1 MMRERWG
8 HPAADPVPFPGLT
21 MVRRRPRVLG
31 FIRELRRR
39 HVIKVLVAYV
49 AMAFVVMQA
58 ADILFPALGFPAW
71 TMTFVVTLLGLG
83 LPLAAVL
90 AWAYDL
96 SPEGVVR
103 TSRVD
108 AALAAAAAPEP
119 SERVPPGPKPRP
131 AEGRGQAPLPDAINP
146 RSIVV
151 LPLSNLSADPG
162 DRYFSDG
169 VTEDITAHLARLGD
183 LRVISRTSAMAYRDA
198 RVPLRQIGEELRVA
212 AVLEGSVRRHGNR
225 VRIVAQLVDAASD
238 GHLWSETYDRD
249 IEDIFEIQSDVA
261 RRIATALDATLSSGE
276 RARMDDRPTRSLE
289 AYEAYL
295 RGRHAWNTRTV
306 AGLAESIGHLE
317 DATRIDPGFALAW
330 ANLSDS
336 YIVQALYGAEP
347 AFRVMPLALES
358 AAKALAIEPR
368 LGEALASRGTV
379 LALYER
385 DWEAAESDFRRALEC
400 SPQYATGHQWFALH
414 LLAPLR
420 RFDEAHAALR
430 RARELDPVS
439 SAILAA
445 TGFVLMLEGNPDR
458 AAGLLKQTTDSDPS
472 FAIAHLFLGQ
482 ARMEVGD
489 MVGALA
495 ALDRAL
501 ELRGGDPEVRAVQ
514 VQVHAAAGREVR
526 ELMADLRAAAGEG
539 RLSPT
544 RMAAAELAA
553 GLPDEALEWLDRARE
568 SHAPDLVWLASDPAF
583 RELRGDMRFEALL
596 AQLGLD

>member
-1 MMRERWG
+1 M
-8 HPAADPVPFPGLT
+8 A
-21 MVRRRPRVLG
+21 RRRPRVLG

-108 AALAAAAAPEP
+108 AALAAASAPEP
-119 SERVPPGPKPRP
+119 SERVPPGPEPRP
-131 AEGRGQAPLPDAINP
+131 AEGSGQAPLPDAINP

-198 RVPLRQIGEELRVA
+198 RVPLRQIGQDLGVA
-212 AVLEGSVRRHGNR
+212 VVLEGSVRRHGNR
-225 VRIVAQLVDAASD
+225 VRIVAQLIDAASD

-261 RRIATALDATLSSGE
+261 RRIASALDATLSSRE

-306 AGLAESIGHLE
+306 AGLAESIRHLE

-330 ANLSDS
+330 ANLADS
-336 YIVQALYGAEP
+336 RVVQALYGAEP
-347 AFRVMPLALES
+347 ALRVMPLALES

-368 LGEALASRGTV
+368 LGEALAARATVRG
-379 LALYER
+379 LHEW
-385 DWEAAESDFRRALEC
+385 DWTAAETDFRRALEC

-420 RFDEAHAALR
+420 RFEEAHAALE

-445 TGFVLMLEGNPDR
+445 TGFVLILEGKPER
-458 AAGLLKQTTDSDPS
+458 AAAVLNRTTESDSS

-482 ARMEVGD
+482 ARLEMGD
-489 MVGALA
+489 HAGALA

-501 ELRGGDPEVRAVQ
+501 ELRGGDPEVRATRLR
-514 VQVHAAAGREVR
+514 VHAAAGLEVEDLMI
-526 ELMADLRAAAGEG
+526 ELRSAAGEG

-553 GLPDEALEWLDRARE
+553 GRPDDALAWLGRARE
-568 SHAPDLVWLASDPAF
+568 SRAPDLAWLASDPAF
-583 RELRGDMRFEALL
+583 RELRDDPRFMDLL
-596 AQLGLD
+596 ARLGLG

>member
-1 MMRERWG
+1 
-8 HPAADPVPFPGLT
+8 

-108 AALAAAAAPEP
+108 AALAAGSAPVPVEAPPPAPGTDPAGAKDAAPF
-119 SERVPPGPKPRP
+119 
-131 AEGRGQAPLPDAINP
+131 PDVINP

-198 RVPLRQIGEELRVA
+198 RMPLRQIGQELRVA

-249 IEDIFEIQSDVA
+249 VEDIFEIQSDVA

-276 RARMDDRPTRSLE
+276 RARMDDRPTASLE

-306 AGLAESIGHLE
+306 AGLAESIRHLE
-317 DATRIDPGFALAW
+317 DATRLDPGFALAW
-330 ANLSDS
+330 ANLADS
-336 YIVQALYGAEP
+336 RVVQALYGAEP
-347 AFRVMPLALES
+347 ALRVMPLALES
-358 AAKALAIEPR
+358 AARALSIEPR
-368 LGEALASRGTV
+368 LGEALAARGTIRG
-379 LALYER
+379 LYEW
-385 DWEAAESDFRRALEC
+385 DWTAAESDFRRALEC

-420 RFDEAHAALR
+420 RFEEAHAALQ

-445 TGFVLMLEGNPDR
+445 TGFVLILEGKPER
-458 AAGLLKQTTDSDPS
+458 AAAVLKRTTESDPS

-482 ARMEVGD
+482 ARLEMGD
-489 MVGALA
+489 HSGALA

-501 ELRGGDPEVRAVQ
+501 ELRGGDPEVRATRLR
-514 VQVHAAAGREVR
+514 VHAATGIEVE
-526 ELMADLRAAAGEG
+526 ELMTELRAAAGEG

-553 GLPDEALEWLDRARE
+553 GGPDDALAWLGRARD
-568 SHAPDLVWLASDPAF
+568 SRAPDLAWLASDPAF
-583 RELRGDMRFEALL
+583 RDLREDPRFGALL
-596 AQLGLD
+596 TQLGLG